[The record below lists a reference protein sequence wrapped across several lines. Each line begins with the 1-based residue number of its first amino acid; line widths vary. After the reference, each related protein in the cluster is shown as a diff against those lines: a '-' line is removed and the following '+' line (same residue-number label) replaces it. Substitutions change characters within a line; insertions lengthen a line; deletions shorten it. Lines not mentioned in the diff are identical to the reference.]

1 MDQADSFLIIAKLFQ
16 FKVIKVYFKILE
28 DAFCI
33 NARITPQIYV
43 KQTHNT
49 IYLKHNASLIKHLQ

>member
-16 FKVIKVYFKILE
+16 FKVIKAYFEILE
-28 DAFCI
+28 DAFYI
-33 NARITPQIYV
+33 NARITPQVYL

-49 IYLKHNASLIKHLQ
+49 YHLSKA